1 MEKRGIIMVRTR
13 YINELENLKNEII
26 LYSAIVEK
34 MLMDM
39 KVTIETAAEDADIK
53 DQLQEIE
60 SKEDEIR
67 EYNRNIETICL
78 KIMST
83 QQPVAKDL
91 RFVSSTLNIIR
102 NVEKIGGHV
111 IEVAGLL
118 NFVSIGEDFTEE
130 ILDMCLSTKKM
141 LKSGIDAFITGDLEE
156 SYKVIAS
163 DDKIDALF
171 HHIMSEIVE
180 KISEKKDDAL
190 RLIDIIQIAKYFERI
205 GDNAESIADWSVFS
219 ITSKHYE

>member
-1 MEKRGIIMVRTR
+1 MVRTR

-39 KVTIETAAEDADIK
+39 KVTIETAVEDAEIK
-53 DQLQEIE
+53 DQLHEIVV
-60 SKEDEIR
+60 KEDEIR
-67 EYNRNIETICL
+67 EYNRNIETLCL

-141 LKSGIDAFITGDLEE
+141 LKSAIDAFITGDLEE

-171 HHIMSEIVE
+171 SHIMSEVVE
-180 KISEKKDDAL
+180 KIGDKKDDAL

>member
-1 MEKRGIIMVRTR
+1 MVRTR

-39 KVTIETAAEDADIK
+39 KVTIETAVEDADIK
-53 DQLQEIE
+53 DQLHEIVV
-60 SKEDEIR
+60 KEDEIR
-67 EYNRNIETICL
+67 EYNRNIETLCL

-141 LKSGIDAFITGDLEE
+141 LKSAIDAFITGDLEE

-171 HHIMSEIVE
+171 SHIMSEVVE
-180 KISEKKDDAL
+180 KIGDKKDDAL

>member
-1 MEKRGIIMVRTR
+1 MVRTR

-53 DQLQEIE
+53 DQLREIE

-67 EYNRNIETICL
+67 EYNRNIETLCL

-141 LKSGIDAFITGDLEE
+141 LKSAIDAFITGDLEE

-171 HHIMSEIVE
+171 SHIMSEVVE
-180 KISEKKDDAL
+180 KIGDKKDDAL

>member
-1 MEKRGIIMVRTR
+1 MVRTR

-39 KVTIETAAEDADIK
+39 KVTIETAAEDVDIK

-67 EYNRNIETICL
+67 EYNRNIETLCL

-83 QQPVAKDL
+83 QQPVAKEL

-141 LKSGIDAFITGDLEE
+141 LKSAIDAFITGDLEE

-171 HHIMSEIVE
+171 SHIMSEVVE
-180 KISEKKDDAL
+180 KIGDKKDDAL

>member
-1 MEKRGIIMVRTR
+1 MVRTR

-53 DQLQEIE
+53 DQLHEIE

-67 EYNRNIETICL
+67 EYNRNIETLCL

-118 NFVSIGEDFTEE
+118 NFVSIGEDFNEE

-141 LKSGIDAFITGDLEE
+141 LKSAIDAFITGDLEE

-171 HHIMSEIVE
+171 SHIMSEVVE
-180 KISEKKDDAL
+180 KIGDKKDDAL

>member
-1 MEKRGIIMVRTR
+1 MVRTR

-53 DQLQEIE
+53 DQLHEIE

-67 EYNRNIETICL
+67 EYNRNLETLCL

-141 LKSGIDAFITGDLEE
+141 LKSAIDAFITGDLEE

-171 HHIMSEIVE
+171 SHIMSEVVD
-180 KISEKKDDAL
+180 KIGDKKDDAL

-205 GDNAESIADWSVFS
+205 GDNAESISDWSVFS
-219 ITSKHYE
+219 ITAKHYE

>member
-1 MEKRGIIMVRTR
+1 MVRTR

-53 DQLQEIE
+53 DQLHEIE

-67 EYNRNIETICL
+67 EYNRNIETLCL

-141 LKSGIDAFITGDLEE
+141 LKSGINAFITGDLEE

-171 HHIMSEIVE
+171 SHIMSEVVE
-180 KISEKKDDAL
+180 KIGDKKDDAL

>member
-1 MEKRGIIMVRTR
+1 MVRTR

-39 KVTIETAAEDADIK
+39 KVTIETAAEDTDIK
-53 DQLQEIE
+53 DQLREIE

-67 EYNRNIETICL
+67 EYNRNIETLCL

-141 LKSGIDAFITGDLEE
+141 LKSAIDAFITGDLEE

-171 HHIMSEIVE
+171 SHIMSEVVE
-180 KISEKKDDAL
+180 KIGDKKDDAL

-219 ITSKHYE
+219 ITAKHYE

>member
-1 MEKRGIIMVRTR
+1 MVRTR

-39 KVTIETAAEDADIK
+39 KVTIETATEDADIK
-53 DQLQEIE
+53 DQLHEIE

-67 EYNRNIETICL
+67 EYNRNIETLCL

-141 LKSGIDAFITGDLEE
+141 LKSAIDAFITGDLEE

-171 HHIMSEIVE
+171 SHIMSEVVE
-180 KISEKKDDAL
+180 KIGDKKDDAL

-205 GDNAESIADWSVFS
+205 GDNAEAIADWSVFS

>member
-1 MEKRGIIMVRTR
+1 MVRTR

-26 LYSAIVEK
+26 LYSATVEK

-39 KVTIETAAEDADIK
+39 KVIIEEAPDSSDLADKLSVLEAKDEEICGFSRDIET
-53 DQLQEIE
+53 L
-60 SKEDEIR
+60 
-67 EYNRNIETICL
+67 CL

-102 NVEKIGGHV
+102 NIEKIGGHV

-118 NFVSIGEDFTEE
+118 NFTNALEDFTEE

-141 LKSGIDAFITGDLEE
+141 LKSAIDAFITGDLEE

-163 DDKIDALF
+163 DDKIDDLF
-171 HHIMSEIVE
+171 SHIMNEVAT
-180 KISEKKDDAL
+180 KICEKKEDAI

-205 GDNAESIADWSVFS
+205 GDNAETIADWSVFS
-219 ITSKHYE
+219 ITAKHYE

>member
-1 MEKRGIIMVRTR
+1 MVRTR

-39 KVTIETAAEDADIK
+39 KVTIETAAEDVDIK
-53 DQLQEIE
+53 DQLREIE
-60 SKEDEIR
+60 SKEGEIR
-67 EYNRNIETICL
+67 EYNRNIETLCL

-141 LKSGIDAFITGDLEE
+141 LKSAIDAFITGDLEE

-171 HHIMSEIVE
+171 SHIMSEIVD
-180 KISEKKDDAL
+180 KIGEKKDDAL

>member
-1 MEKRGIIMVRTR
+1 MVRTR

-67 EYNRNIETICL
+67 EYNRNIETLCL

-141 LKSGIDAFITGDLEE
+141 LKSAIDAFITGDLEE

-171 HHIMSEIVE
+171 SHIMSEVVE
-180 KISEKKDDAL
+180 KIGDKKDDAL

>member
-1 MEKRGIIMVRTR
+1 MLRTK

-39 KVTIETAAEDADIK
+39 KVTIETAAENADIK
-53 DQLQEIE
+53 DKLQEIKG
-60 SKEDEIR
+60 KEDEIR
-67 EYNRNIETICL
+67 EHNRNIETLCL

-102 NVEKIGGHV
+102 NVEKIGDHV
-111 IEVAGLL
+111 IEVAGLFY
-118 NFVSIGEDFTEE
+118 FVSIGKDFTEE

-171 HHIMSEIVE
+171 SHIMKEVAT
-180 KISEKKDDAL
+180 KIGESKEDAL

-205 GDNAESIADWSVFS
+205 GDNAETIADWSVFS
-219 ITSKHYE
+219 ISSKHYE

>member
-1 MEKRGIIMVRTR
+1 MVRTR

-39 KVTIETAAEDADIK
+39 KVTIEMAAEDADIK
-53 DQLQEIE
+53 DQLHEIE

-67 EYNRNIETICL
+67 EYNRNIETLCL

-141 LKSGIDAFITGDLEE
+141 LKSAIDAFITGDLEE

-171 HHIMSEIVE
+171 SHIMSEVVE
-180 KISEKKDDAL
+180 KIGDKKDDAL

>member
-1 MEKRGIIMVRTR
+1 MVRTR

-26 LYSAIVEK
+26 LYSATVEK

-39 KVTIETAAEDADIK
+39 KVIIEEASDSSDLADKLSMIETK
-53 DQLQEIE
+53 DE
-60 SKEDEIR
+60 EIR
-67 EYNRNIETICL
+67 GFSRDIETLCL

-102 NVEKIGGHV
+102 NIEKIGGHV
-111 IEVAGLL
+111 IEIAGLL
-118 NFVSIGEDFTEE
+118 KFTNALENFTEE

-141 LKSGIDAFITGDLEE
+141 LKSAIDAFITGDLEE

-163 DDKIDALF
+163 DDKIDDLF
-171 HHIMSEIVE
+171 SHIMNEVAT
-180 KISEKKDDAL
+180 KIGEKKEDAL

-205 GDNAESIADWSVFS
+205 GDNAEAIADWSVPS
-219 ITSKHYE
+219 ITAKHYE

>member
-1 MEKRGIIMVRTR
+1 M
-13 YINELENLKNEII
+13 LEAKDEEIGGF
-26 LYSAIVEK
+26 SR
-34 MLMDM
+34 D
-39 KVTIETAAEDADIK
+39 IET
-53 DQLQEIE
+53 L
-60 SKEDEIR
+60 
-67 EYNRNIETICL
+67 CL

-102 NVEKIGGHV
+102 NIEKIGGHV

-118 NFVSIGEDFTEE
+118 NFTNALEDFTEE

-141 LKSGIDAFITGDLEE
+141 LKSAIDAFITGDLEE

-163 DDKIDALF
+163 DDKIDDLF
-171 HHIMSEIVE
+171 SHIMNEVAT
-180 KISEKKDDAL
+180 KICEKKEDAI

-205 GDNAESIADWSVFS
+205 GDNAEAIAD
-219 ITSKHYE
+219 

>member
-1 MEKRGIIMVRTR
+1 MVRTR

-53 DQLQEIE
+53 DQLHEIE

-67 EYNRNIETICL
+67 EYNRNIETLCL

-141 LKSGIDAFITGDLEE
+141 LKSAIDAFITGDLEE

-163 DDKIDALF
+163 DDKIDDLF
-171 HHIMSEIVE
+171 SHIMKEVVD
-180 KISEKKDDAL
+180 KIGEKKDDAL

>member
-1 MEKRGIIMVRTR
+1 MVRTR

-53 DQLQEIE
+53 DQLHEIE

-67 EYNRNIETICL
+67 EYNRNIETLCL

-141 LKSGIDAFITGDLEE
+141 LKSAIDAFITGDLEE

-171 HHIMSEIVE
+171 SHIMSEVVE
-180 KISEKKDDAL
+180 KIGDKKDAAL

>member
-1 MEKRGIIMVRTR
+1 MVRTR

-39 KVTIETAAEDADIK
+39 KVTIEMAAEGAEIK
-53 DQLQEIE
+53 DQLHEIA

-67 EYNRNIETICL
+67 EYNRNIETLCL

-102 NVEKIGGHV
+102 NVEKIGAHV

-171 HHIMSEIVE
+171 HHIMSEVVD
-180 KISEKKDDAL
+180 KIGASKEDAL

-205 GDNAESIADWSVFS
+205 GDNAEAIADWSVFS

>member
-1 MEKRGIIMVRTR
+1 MVRTR

-26 LYSAIVEK
+26 LYSATVEK

-39 KVTIETAAEDADIK
+39 KVIIEEASDGSDLADKLSMLETKDEEIRDFSRDIET
-53 DQLQEIE
+53 L
-60 SKEDEIR
+60 
-67 EYNRNIETICL
+67 CL

-91 RFVSSTLNIIR
+91 RFVSSTLYIIR
-102 NVEKIGGHV
+102 NIEKIGGHV
-111 IEVAGLL
+111 IEIAGLL
-118 NFVSIGEDFTEE
+118 KFTNALENFTEE

-141 LKSGIDAFITGDLEE
+141 LKSAIDAFITGDLEE

-163 DDKIDALF
+163 DDKIDDLF
-171 HHIMSEIVE
+171 SHIMNEVAT
-180 KISEKKDDAL
+180 KIGEKKEDAL

-205 GDNAESIADWSVFS
+205 GDNAEAIADWSVFS
-219 ITSKHYE
+219 ITAKHYE

>member
-1 MEKRGIIMVRTR
+1 MVRTR

-26 LYSAIVEK
+26 LYSATVEK

-39 KVTIETAAEDADIK
+39 KVIIEEASDGSDLADKLSMIETK
-53 DQLQEIE
+53 DE
-60 SKEDEIR
+60 EIR
-67 EYNRNIETICL
+67 GFSRDIETLCL

-102 NVEKIGGHV
+102 NIEKIGGHV
-111 IEVAGLL
+111 IEIAGLL
-118 NFVSIGEDFTEE
+118 NFTNALENFTEE

-141 LKSGIDAFITGDLEE
+141 LKSAIDAFITGDLEE

-163 DDKIDALF
+163 DDKIDDLF
-171 HHIMSEIVE
+171 SHIMNEVAT
-180 KISEKKDDAL
+180 KIGEKKEDAL

-205 GDNAESIADWSVFS
+205 GDNAEAIADWSVFS
-219 ITSKHYE
+219 ITAKHYE

>member
-1 MEKRGIIMVRTR
+1 MVRTR

-53 DQLQEIE
+53 DQLHEIE

-67 EYNRNIETICL
+67 EYNRNIETLCL

-141 LKSGIDAFITGDLEE
+141 LKSAIDAFITGDLEE

-171 HHIMSEIVE
+171 SHIMSEVVE
-180 KISEKKDDAL
+180 RIGDKKDDAL

>member
-1 MEKRGIIMVRTR
+1 MVRTR

-53 DQLQEIE
+53 DQLHEIE

-67 EYNRNIETICL
+67 EYNRNIETLCL

-141 LKSGIDAFITGDLEE
+141 LKSAIDAFTTGDLEE

-171 HHIMSEIVE
+171 SHIMSEVVE
-180 KISEKKDDAL
+180 KIGASKDDAL

>member
-1 MEKRGIIMVRTR
+1 MVRTR

-53 DQLQEIE
+53 DQLHEIE

-67 EYNRNIETICL
+67 EYNRNIETLCL

-118 NFVSIGEDFTEE
+118 NFVSIGKDFTEE

-141 LKSGIDAFITGDLEE
+141 LKSAIDAFITGDLEE

-171 HHIMSEIVE
+171 SHIMSEVVE
-180 KISEKKDDAL
+180 KIGDKKDDAL

>member
-1 MEKRGIIMVRTR
+1 MVRTR

-53 DQLQEIE
+53 NQLREIE

-67 EYNRNIETICL
+67 EYNRNIETLCL

-141 LKSGIDAFITGDLEE
+141 LKSAIDAFITGDLEE

-163 DDKIDALF
+163 DDKIDDLF
-171 HHIMSEIVE
+171 SHIMKEVVD
-180 KISEKKDDAL
+180 KIGEKKDDAL